1 MRQIVVISGKGGTGK
16 TVVAASFV
24 SFAADGVAVDG
35 DVDASNL
42 HLLLHPRVRQ
52 THPFETGQV
61 AVLDEALCT
70 ACGRCA
76 EVCRFGAISREL
88 KIDPLA
94 CEGCGLC
101 GRVCPAAAIRMQKET
116 NGAWFVSETD
126 YGPLVHA
133 RLEAGAEN
141 SGKLVTRVRKAAR
154 EIAEREDR
162 GTIIIDG
169 PPGIGCP
176 VMASLSGTDLA
187 VVVTEPTL
195 SGWHDARRVIR
206 VAEHFRIGTCVVI
219 NKYDLNE
226 EVCREIQEACA
237 AGGIPVIGRIAFDPS
252 VVECVV
258 AGRIPGQVASA
269 QVRRDL
275 AKIWEAVAENRTS
288 KKG

>member
-16 TVVAASFV
+16 TVVAASFA
-24 SFAADGVAVDG
+24 SFAANAVLVDG

-42 HLLLHPRVRQ
+42 PLLLHPRVRQ

-61 AVLDEALCT
+61 AVLDEARCT

-88 KIDPLA
+88 KVDPLA

-126 YGPLVHA
+126 HGPLVHA

-154 EIAEREDR
+154 EIAERENRDI
-162 GTIIIDG
+162 IIIDG

-176 VMASLSGTDLA
+176 VMASLSGTDMA

-206 VAEHFRIGTCVVI
+206 VAEHFRIGACVVI
-219 NKYDLNE
+219 NRYDLNE
-226 EVCREIQEACA
+226 EVCREIQDGCA
-237 AGGIPVIGRIAFDPS
+237 ASGIPVIGRIAFDPS
-252 VVECVV
+252 VVACVV
-258 AGRIPGQVASA
+258 AGRIPGQAASA
-269 QVRRDL
+269 PVRRDL
-275 AKIWEAVAENRTS
+275 EKIWEAAVENMVSS
-288 KKG
+288 KG

>member
-16 TVVAASFV
+16 TIVAASF
-24 SFAADGVAVDG
+24 AALAEESVIADA

-42 HLLLHPRVRQ
+42 HLLLHPRVVE
-52 THPFETGQV
+52 THSFETGQV
-61 AVLDEALCT
+61 AVLDEAACT

-76 EVCRFGAISREL
+76 EVCRFAAISRGM

-101 GRVCPAAAIRMQKET
+101 ARVCPAGAIRMRPES

-126 YGPLVHA
+126 HGPFVHA

-141 SGKLVTRVRKAAR
+141 SGKLVTRVRQAAQVL
-154 EIAEREDR
+154 AERQGR
-162 GTIIIDG
+162 RTVIIDG

-195 SGWHDARRVIR
+195 SGWHDAQRVIR
-206 VAEHFRIGTCVVI
+206 VAEHFRIGARIVI
-219 NKYDLNE
+219 NKFDLNE
-226 EVCREIQEACA
+226 EVCRGIEEACA
-237 AGGIPVIGRIAFDPS
+237 AAAIPVIGKIAFDPS
-252 VVECVV
+252 VVACVGT
-258 AGRIPGQVASA
+258 GRIPGQAASA
-269 QVRRDL
+269 GVRRAL
-275 AKIWEAVAENRTS
+275 ENIWKAVVS
-288 KKG
+288 